1 MQQLD
6 YPKFKI
12 KKPSIDPFLLPKKLT
27 DDMYMSRP
35 DGWCKFLLYTWM
47 AVVIFLKK

>member
-12 KKPSIDPFLLPKKLT
+12 KKPSIGPFLLPKKLT
-27 DDMYMSRP
+27 RDMYMSSP
-35 DGWCKFLLYTWM
+35 DGWCEFLLYTGM
-47 AVVIFLKK
+47 AIVIFLVK